1 MLPKHCSMPGSQ
13 YNYMFF
19 LVCKVFGEGR
29 RTCSKSEKN
38 KLAKLRD
45 VIAID
50 VLGENIFFYIYVLPY
65 LCCTKKSLY
74 HSSLIRLETVQSKN
88 LILILKLIVE
98 VMYLLLEMLKRQNE
112 GPSFGLGNIEVRTI

>member
-45 VIAID
+45 VIPID
-50 VLGENIFFYIYVLPY
+50 VLGENIFFIYMCYHIFVAP
-65 LCCTKKSLY
+65 KKSLY